1 MRLLD
6 SIAKYVSLTLAVCA
20 ASVIALIMFLTAA
33 DVIKRYFTGASIP
46 GTAEFSEV
54 FLVAAVYFGLA
65 FAMRVGAHVG
75 VDLVVM
81 KMSGRAAKAIQIVG
95 YSIGI
100 GVLLWMF
107 VETIGTAVHSIS
119 VNEFRYG
126 LIRVPVWPA
135 KVAIPI
141 GLAALILEC
150 VVAMLRIAR
159 PGIAA
164 PSETQAEQASA
175 PQVPGGI

>member
-1 MRLLD
+1 MRILE
-6 SIAKYVSLTLAVCA
+6 SIAKYTSLTLAVCGA
-20 ASVIALIMFLTAA
+20 TVIAIIMFMTTA
-33 DVIKRYFTGASIP
+33 DVIKRYFTGSSIP

-54 FLVAAVYFGLA
+54 FLVVAVYFGLA
-65 FAMRVGAHVG
+65 YAMRVGAHVG
-75 VDLVVM
+75 VDIVVQRV
-81 KMSGRAAKAIQIVG
+81 GHRAAKILQIAG
-95 YSIGI
+95 FTIGI
-100 GVLLWMF
+100 AVLGWMLF
-107 VETIGTAVHSIS
+107 ETIGTAMHSIS

-150 VVAMLRIAR
+150 VVTTLRIAR
-159 PGIAA
+159 GKSAA
-164 PSETQAEQASA
+164 RVETPVDKAAA